1 MDADLACDDGCT
13 ATAVL
18 AWRDDA
24 GAVCLQAANVGDS
37 AAVAA
42 LLPPGMH
49 VPSATPVVSSPDR
62 FGPRFLNPFAQG
74 SEDGG
79 SPRRGPHADL
89 PPGLPPSPARRVPNS
104 PTVSF
109 DVPSETKQTAPLRGV
124 ATQHEEGPT
133 GDGPAAPRLQAV
145 TQLTADHRLTS
156 PGERERLAGLGVQ
169 LSDGRTR
176 LYGLNLARCLG
187 DKFLKVWECCQWHAA
202 PVQPRKA
209 RSMLRCDEHTLP

>member
-1 MDADLACDDGCT
+1 MDSDLACDDGCT

-18 AWRDDA
+18 IWRNDA
-24 GAVCLQAANVGDS
+24 GAVCVQAANVGDS

-49 VPSATPVVSSPDR
+49 VPAATPIVSSPDR
-62 FGPRFLNPFAQG
+62 FGPRFVSPFAHG
-74 SEDGG
+74 SEDSG
-79 SPRRGPHADL
+79 SPRRAPPADL
-89 PPGLPPSPARRVPNS
+89 PPGLPPSPARRIPHS

-109 DVPSETKQTAPLRGV
+109 DLPADVKQTHPPRGINSSH
-124 ATQHEEGPT
+124 QEGPA
-133 GDGPAAPRLQAV
+133 GDSVAAPRVEAV

-187 DKFLKVWECCQWHAA
+187 DKFLKVRQG
-202 PVQPRKA
+202 
-209 RSMLRCDEHTLP
+209 L